1 MIRSG
6 GTLTVAER
14 IRAGGASLV
23 LHGDAGLVVADR
35 IDLSTLF
42 ATVCSVRGMIGAT
55 RRVPAR
61 V

>member
-1 MIRSG
+1 
-6 GTLTVAER
+6 
-14 IRAGGASLV
+14 
-23 LHGDAGLVVADR
+23 VVADR